1 MYLELRVGTAEEKM
15 CGNVWHQQ
23 WVVWKDLKT
32 EEIGENVFT

>member
-1 MYLELRVGTAEEKM
+1 MYLELRMGTPEEKM

-23 WVVWKDLKT
+23 WVVWKDLKI